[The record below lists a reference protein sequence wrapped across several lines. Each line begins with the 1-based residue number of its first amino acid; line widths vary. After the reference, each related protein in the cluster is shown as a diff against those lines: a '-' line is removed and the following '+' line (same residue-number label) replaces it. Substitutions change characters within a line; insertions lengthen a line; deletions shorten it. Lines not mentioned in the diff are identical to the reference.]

1 MNVPLTQEEIDQLLQ
16 SKSVSDRSKAMRHYE
31 HFGIIAD
38 IPFLIQNAA
47 SDASVAVRNN
57 AADAIADILSRYRT
71 TPSKKELSTE
81 ERHRLLPLF
90 RRIKVQKTPA
100 VNLAYA
106 SLGTSRA
113 LSILLSSF
121 VDPRVEMQ
129 NCAAAGLRCFCLSQ
143 DAMLDDSIEDR
154 LLKLLQ
160 SGSLDIPGIAHIV
173 RLCAEAGYQKIVP
186 LLDDLPDLG
195 NLDEI
200 VAATRLQMR
209 IAKERPIGLWYT
221 DGLDA
226 LEFNPLAEHGE
237 KFLLVTEDSALIS
250 EDGVWREIPEIL
262 SGPTRRLFFRPIG
275 SAESVQA
282 IQTPSSTWTA
292 AQSADVQILLQQETQ
307 FDQPSNPHLLKVVQW
322 LESRLKDNQKNT
334 RSLAIL
340 YMRAES
346 WDVCAQYV
354 DKAMS
359 YKTIAPDIWF
369 VDAKRQWAL
378 GNVKDS
384 LESIDK
390 CLVSMKTERSLLA
403 RQCQELKAI
412 IEQH

>member
-31 HFGIIAD
+31 HFGLVDD

-57 AADAIADILSRYRT
+57 AADAIADILSRHRT
-71 TPSKKELSTE
+71 SPEKEKFSIE
-81 ERHRLLPLF
+81 ERHRLLPMF

-106 SLGTSRA
+106 SLGTSRS

-143 DAMLDDSIEDR
+143 DAMLDETIETR

-160 SGSLDIPGIAHIV
+160 SGSLDIPGVAHIV
-173 RLCAEAGYQKIVP
+173 RLCAEAGYQKVVP
-186 LLDDLPDLG
+186 LLDDLPNLG

-209 IAKERPIGLWYT
+209 IAQERPIGLWYT

-226 LEFNPLAEHGE
+226 LEFNPQAELGE
-237 KFLLVTEDSALIS
+237 RFLLVTEDSALTS
-250 EDGVWREIPEIL
+250 EDGVWSETPEVL
-262 SGPTRRLFFRPIG
+262 EGPTRRLFFRPIG
-275 SAESVQA
+275 SSESVQA
-282 IQTPSSTWTA
+282 IQTPTSTWTA

-340 YMRAES
+340 YMRAEA
-346 WDVCAQYV
+346 WEECGQYIE
-354 DKAMS
+354 KAMS
-359 YKTIAPDIWF
+359 YKTVSADVWF
-369 VDAKRQWAL
+369 VVAKRHWAL
-378 GNVKDS
+378 GQSKKA
-384 LESIDK
+384 LESIEK
-390 CLVSMKTERSLLA
+390 CLSSMKTDRSLLA
-403 RQCQELKAI
+403 RQCQELKVE
-412 IEQH
+412 IEQ

>member
-16 SKSVSDRSKAMRHYE
+16 SKSVSARSKAMRHYE
-31 HFGIIAD
+31 HFGMVDD

-57 AADAIADILSRYRT
+57 AADAIADILSRHRT
-71 TPSKKELSTE
+71 SPEKEKLSIE
-81 ERHRLLPLF
+81 ERHRLLPMF

-143 DAMLDDSIEDR
+143 DAMLDDTVETR

-173 RLCAEAGYQKIVP
+173 RLCAEAGYQKVVP

-209 IAKERPIGLWYT
+209 IAKDRPVGLWYT

-250 EDGVWREIPEIL
+250 EGGVWAETPEVL
-262 SGPTRRLFFRPIG
+262 EGPTRRLFFRPIG
-275 SAESVQA
+275 SSESVQA
-282 IQTPSSTWTA
+282 IQTPTSTWSI

-340 YMRAES
+340 YMRAEA
-346 WDVCAQYV
+346 WDECGQYIE
-354 DKAMS
+354 KALS
-359 YKTIAPDIWF
+359 YKTVAADVWF
-369 VDAKRQWAL
+369 VDAKRQWVLGQSKSAL
-378 GNVKDS
+378 ES
-384 LESIDK
+384 LEK
-390 CLVSMKTERSLLA
+390 CLTSIKTDRSLLA
-403 RQCQELKAI
+403 RQCQELKAT
-412 IEQH
+412 IEQ